1 MPSIRVGWEC
11 VGIISKGGIM
21 ATCPGHGSGER
32 PLFCPICGRMTTIGV
47 YETNHTVHLPEL
59 EKSRG
64 YKALDLGGPSWKIKS
79 PRRRSYRRRVR
90 SSSTKRSISHVSS
103 TSASEPI

>member
-1 MPSIRVGWEC
+1 MSSICVGWRC
-11 VGIISKGGIM
+11 VGRISKGGTM
-21 ATCPGHGSGER
+21 ATCPGYGSGER
-32 PLFCPICGRMTTIGV
+32 PLFCPICGRMTTVGA

-59 EKSRG
+59 EKPRG
-64 YKALDLGGPSWKIKS
+64 YKVLNLGVPSWKVKS
-79 PRRRSYRRRVR
+79 PKRRIRSSSTN

>member
-1 MPSIRVGWEC
+1 MPSIRVGWGC

-32 PLFCPICGRMTTIGV
+32 PLFCPICERMTTIGV
-47 YETNHTVHLPEL
+47 YETNHTVHLPQV

-64 YKALDLGGPSWKIKS
+64 YKVYLGGPPQKTRPLK
-79 PRRRSYRRRVR
+79 RRSYRRRVR